1 MYFLER
7 EDRVRRDP
15 LSLLPAPCM
24 STGNRPYYAKLR
36 HAIHGGRLVENCC
49 HELRF
54 SFPCHHTTSFADAA
68 CAADSTTIP
77 LAAIDAASNA
87 VAGSTL

>member
-1 MYFLER
+1 MYFLQLQNR
-7 EDRVRRDP
+7 KP
-15 LSLLPAPCM
+15 YQFLTLLPA
-24 STGNRPYYAKLR
+24 TFIVAAHRAYYAQLR
-36 HAIHGGRLVENCC
+36 HAIDGWRLVENCC

-68 CAADSTTIP
+68 DSTTMP
-77 LAAIDAASNA
+77 DAAIEAASNA

>member
-1 MYFLER
+1 
-7 EDRVRRDP
+7 
-15 LSLLPAPCM
+15 M

-36 HAIHGGRLVENCC
+36 HTIMGRRLVENCC

-54 SFPCHHTTSFADAA
+54 SFPGHHTTSFAD
-68 CAADSTTIP
+68 AADSTTIP
-77 LAAIDAASNA
+77 LAAIAAASNA